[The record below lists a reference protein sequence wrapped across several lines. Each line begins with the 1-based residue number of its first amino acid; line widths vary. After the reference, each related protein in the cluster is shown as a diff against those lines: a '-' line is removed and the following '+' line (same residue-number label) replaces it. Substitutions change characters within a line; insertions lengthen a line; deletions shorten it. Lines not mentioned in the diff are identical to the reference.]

1 MTDPHLSGQPE
12 TLEPVH
18 AGEEDVSQDQW
29 AGRLVLFLRV
39 MACVS
44 LLKGLY
50 HWAVICGIVV
60 HADGGFDDY
69 KTPYQS
75 ATVFFAVI
83 DLVAAVGLWLAAPW
97 GAVVWLTS
105 LISMIAV
112 ELLFPQI
119 YGGRLWVAAIEVAF
133 LINYLWL
140 ALLAAREQPT

>member
-1 MTDPHLSGQPE
+1 MTEPLITEQP

-18 AGEEDVSQDQW
+18 AGEDEVRQERW
-29 AGRLVLFLRV
+29 PARLVLFLRV
-39 MACVS
+39 MAGVS

-50 HWAVICGIVV
+50 HWAIICGLDP
-60 HADGGFDDY
+60 AAEFGFESY
-69 KTPYQS
+69 STPYQA

-105 LISMIAV
+105 LISMVAV

-119 YGGRLWVAAIEVAF
+119 YGGRLWVVGIEIALLGV
-133 LINYLWL
+133 YLWL
-140 ALLAAREQPT
+140 AIQAAREQPP